1 MERNWGPQ
9 LTANHNHKTS
19 EWFQMICDACLCI
32 FQLRLHKLQ
41 SRVKTTP
48 LFPVDLQRECM
59 STITAKHHLV
69 WGDLLL
75 CTYSIKAGKKIT
87 KLCWMKEIRHETKDT
102 ILVLAQLIYG
112 EQSLNNVCLD
122 GGNSRKEHERI
133 FLGNVNSCYLV
144 CGSS

>member
-9 LTANHNHKTS
+9 LTAKCNHKTG
-19 EWFQMICDACLCI
+19 EWFQMICDTCLCV

-41 SRVKTTP
+41 SRVETPP
-48 LFPVDLQRECM
+48 LFLLIYKQNAFSLE
-59 STITAKHHLV
+59 H
-69 WGDLLL
+69 LLL
-75 CTYSIKAGKKIT
+75 CTYSIKEGKKIT
-87 KLCWMKEIRHETKDT
+87 KLCWMKEIRHKTKDT

-122 GGNSRKEHERI
+122 GGNSRKEHDRI
-133 FLGNVNSCYLV
+133 FLGNVNSCYVV